1 MAKTYEFD
9 HKGQWYELEDD
20 LQSGGLYIHK
30 KQDLQPVIE
39 QARAVKNSGL
49 NERRNKKTG
58 MLKYATI
65 PPVVEALIMQK
76 YGVKNIYTR
85 EFMPKLLKIIDT
97 EYPHLKCTEMKHR
110 I

>member
-1 MAKTYEFD
+1 MAKTYEVD

-30 KQDLQPVIE
+30 KQDVAPIIE
-39 QARAVKNSGL
+39 NAKAMRNSGL

-65 PPVVEALIMQK
+65 PPTVEALIMQN
-76 YGVKNIYTR
+76 YGVKNIYSR

-97 EYPHLKCTEMKHR
+97 EYPYLKTTEMTHR
-110 I
+110 L